1 MKNLKLFQTT
11 ICLLSTILL
20 MTSCTKQISTVNA
33 EQETQNAINEIR
45 KIIGSEGSIKVIEN
59 LALDGENINSLRIL
73 SLNEFKNVYNE
84 LHYSKLNYKYKKF
97 SSNNS
102 KLFLDSNNASLLIKK
117 DDYDNLDL
125 FYPFLEDSSRPGAAG
140 YHHAQFSPFSNLNKD
155 LGGYYTLHLY
165 FNTDSYGRIIGNPTI
180 SYTGAGIY
188 SWQQINMSTISFNPT
203 LLTSNFT
210 ITGIG
215 LYGIQVGGM
224 TLGWSEIVNFRIRI
238 DMNQSVDKQ
247 VSLQQNQ

>member
-1 MKNLKLFQTT
+1 MKNVKLFHTA
-11 ICLLSTILL
+11 IYLLSTILI
-20 MTSCTKQISTVNA
+20 MTSCTKQINLLTS
-33 EQETQNAINEIR
+33 EQATQNAIKEIR
-45 KIIGSEGSIKVIEN
+45 KIIGNEGTIKVIEN
-59 LALDGENINSLRIL
+59 SAIDDENINSLRIL

-84 LHYSKLNYKYKKF
+84 LHYSKLNYKYKKV
-97 SSNNS
+97 NS
-102 KLFLDSNNASLLIKK
+102 IDSKSILDSDSSRQLIKK
-117 DDYDNLDL
+117 EDLDNSDS

-140 YHHAQFSPFSNLNKD
+140 YHHAQFSSFSNLNKE

-165 FNTDSYGRIIGNPTI
+165 FNTDAYGRIVGTPTI

-188 SWQQINMSTISFNPT
+188 SWQQVNMSTISFNPT

-215 LYGIQVGGM
+215 LYGIQIGGM